1 MAAATELTPKKNAV
15 RLTKGR
21 GHAAPT
27 KRTLNLMIRE
37 KKSVDPVKWV
47 PGVLIVLAVAAL
59 FGKFAVAD
67 RYAKLNALEADLAAQ
82 KQKLEDTR
90 AAYADYNEVQEQ
102 YNRYTYT
109 DFDRT
114 IADRLDVMAVL
125 EREVFPVC
133 DVGALSIS
141 GKAVSLSVTGLSLE
155 EASALISRL
164 EAEPLVA
171 SVFISNSNQTES
183 DPEGSSSMTI
193 QLADATTVEGGSQT

>member
-1 MAAATELTPKKNAV
+1 MAAATELTPKKNVV

-47 PGVLIVLAVAAL
+47 PGVLIVLVVAAL

-114 IADRLDVMAVL
+114 IADRLDVMAIL

-133 DVGALSIS
+133 DVGA
-141 GKAVSLSVTGLSLE
+141 LSVTGLSLE

-164 EAEPLVA
+164 GTEPLVE
-171 SVFISNSNQTES
+171 SVFVSTSNQTES
-183 DPEGSSSMTI
+183 DPEGIATMTI